1 VKLKLKEGGRE
12 DEKGLKGGR
21 EKKMGER
28 KKYYDIGEK
37 ISLSKN
43 AFCICVWLS
52 HSLWVFVCA
61 LMCVCICV
69 CMREKVRVK
78 RSK

>member
-1 VKLKLKEGGRE
+1 MIQKLKEGSRE

-21 EKKMGER
+21 KKEMGER

-43 AFCICVWLS
+43 EVCICVWLS

-61 LMCVCICV
+61 YMCVCICV
-69 CMREKVRVK
+69 YE
-78 RSK
+78 